1 MNVTQ
6 CARVFLVLSVV
17 VTCSDGATESEE
29 THEKQAM
36 QILKS
41 TGVQGGLIVH
51 IGCGGGR
58 LTAALRASDSYLVH
72 GLDSDIE
79 NLQKARTY
87 LRSLRRYGKVSVD
100 QWTGGRLPYI
110 DNLVNLVLVED
121 AGDVEREE
129 IMRVLAPH
137 GVAWIMKAGRWEK
150 TVKPWPTGFDEWT
163 HYLHDPEGTMVGK
176 DKAVGLPR
184 RMQWIGGPKWMRNH
198 DFMGSLSGMVSSN
211 GRIFYIID
219 EGLRNHIYLPG
230 RWMLIAR
237 DAFNGTILWK
247 HQISKWF
254 PHTWPFKSGP
264 SYLPRR
270 LVAAGD
276 RVYVTLGINAR
287 LSVLDAAT
295 GETIRTYEETEDTG
309 EVLVDGGKVFVV
321 DDPDEAEVD
330 YKHASDNRGKERN
343 RVNSDFGWSKDA
355 KVRTLKAISA
365 ESGEVLWRHSNRI
378 APLTTAVKGDAVYF
392 HDGEH
397 VVALDRT
404 TGQQRWV
411 SEATGQWINPA
422 TGYAMRMI
430 VGDGVIIVSGQ
441 KGAKGRRLV
450 GVSPADGKVLW
461 TNEQL
466 KSGHFSP
473 EDVYLIKGLVWT
485 VQTGKVQTKGTH
497 FIALDARTGE
507 VREDFV
513 AEHPQVFFMH
523 QRCYPGRATEK
534 YIMTSGTGTEI
545 LPLGSKKIELHH
557 WLRGAC
563 IYGIM
568 PCNGLLYKTPDSCAC
583 YYQSKLPHLCAIGP
597 ADEKI
602 ESPEGQRLEKGP
614 AYGLV
619 RDTGNSSGDSW
630 PAYRHDN
637 VRSGATST
645 ELSSKLDKVWQQ
657 KIGGRLSTMTA
668 ADGKLFVA
676 AIDEHTIHALD
687 LDSGERLWSYTTGG
701 RVDSPPT
708 IWRGRAIFGCADGW
722 VYCVRI
728 SDGKLVWRFRAAP
741 TGAKLLSY
749 QQVES
754 LWPVHGSV
762 LVHGGI
768 AYCLAGR
775 TAFLDGGMRL
785 VRLDCSTG
793 KMLSETVLNDI
804 DPGTGENIQT
814 LIAGK
819 SMPVGNPDI
828 LSCDD
833 RYIYMAAQ
841 RFNEAGERIGLKTTV
856 GKEKVQTGEGRHL
869 FCPTGFLDDAW
880 FHRSYWIYG
889 KNAGEGH
896 GEYTVP
902 LKHTP
907 TGRIMVFDDRKVY
920 SLFAHN
926 VGNNI
931 NPRTYYTLYAAY
943 KDEAEPALRENR
955 QGRNDSRAAKRTSLG
970 VRHVWELD
978 RPGVHANGMVL
989 AGANLFLGGAPDVAD
1004 EERTT
1009 RYVFGADDELN
1020 RQMLRQEKAWKGSE
1034 GGVLVVVSAETGRKI
1049 SIQKIAGIPVWDG
1062 MIATQEKLYMALQ
1075 DGSVL
1080 CMGAESN

>member
-1 MNVTQ
+1 
-6 CARVFLVLSVV
+6 
-17 VTCSDGATESEE
+17 
-29 THEKQAM
+29 M
-36 QILKS
+36 QILQA
-41 TGVQGGLIVH
+41 TGIQGGLIVH
-51 IGCGGGR
+51 IGCGDGR
-58 LTAALRASDSYLVH
+58 LTAALRTGDSYLVH
-72 GLDSDIE
+72 GLDTDIE
-79 NLQKARTY
+79 NVQKARGY
-87 LRSLRRYGKVSVD
+87 IASLGHYGKVSVD
-100 QWTGGRLPYI
+100 HWTGKNLPYI
-110 DNLVNLVLVED
+110 DNLANLVV
-121 AGDVEREE
+121 AERADGVPHDE
-129 IMRVLAPH
+129 IMRVLAPR
-137 GVAWIMKAGRWEK
+137 GVAWTKKAGKWER
-150 TVKPWPTGFDEWT
+150 TVKPWPMELDEWT
-163 HYLHDPEGTMVGK
+163 HYLHDPQGTMVGK
-176 DKAVGLPR
+176 DKTVGLPR
-184 RMQWIGGPKWMRNH
+184 RMQWVGGPKWMRNH
-198 DFMGSLSGMVSSN
+198 DFMASLSAMVSSN

-230 RWMLIAR
+230 RWVLIAR
-237 DAFNGTILWK
+237 DAFNGTVLWRRE
-247 HQISKWF
+247 IARWF

-264 SYLPRR
+264 AYLPRR
-270 LVAAGD
+270 LVAVDD

-287 LSVLDAAT
+287 LSELDAAT
-295 GETIRTYEETEDTG
+295 GETIRTYEHTEDTG
-309 EVLVDGGKVFVV
+309 EVLVDRGKVYVV
-321 DDPDEAEVD
+321 NDPDEAEVA

-343 RVNSDFGWSKDA
+343 RVNSEFGWSKDA
-355 KVRTLKAISA
+355 EVRTLKALSS
-365 ESGEVLWRHSNRI
+365 ESGKVLWRHRNRI
-378 APLTTAVKGDAVYF
+378 APLTAAVKGNALYF

-411 SEATGQWINPA
+411 SEATGQWSNPA

-430 VGDGVIIVSGQ
+430 VGDGTIIVSGQ
-441 KGAKGRRLV
+441 KGARGRRLV
-450 GVSPADGKVLW
+450 GVSAADGKVLW

-473 EDVYLIKGLVWT
+473 EDVYLINGLVWT
-485 VQTGKVQTKGTH
+485 VQTGKVQEKGTH
-497 FIALDARTGE
+497 FIAVDAGTGE

-545 LPLGSKKIELHH
+545 LPLDSKKVELHH

-568 PCNGLLYKTPDSCAC
+568 PCNGMLYKTPDSCAC
-583 YYQSKLPHLCAIGP
+583 YYQSKLPHLCAIGSTDKNVELP
-597 ADEKI
+597 Q
-602 ESPEGQRLEKGP
+602 GHRLEKGP
-614 AYGLV
+614 AYGPV
-619 RDTGNSSGDSW
+619 RDAGTQPRDSW

-645 ELSSKLDKVWQQ
+645 EVPSKLDKVWQR
-657 KIGGRLSTMTA
+657 KIGGKLSTMTA
-668 ADGKLFVA
+668 AYGKLFVA
-676 AIDEHTIHALD
+676 AIDEHTVHALD
-687 LDSGERLWSYTTGG
+687 ANSGARLWSYMTGG

-754 LWPVHGSV
+754 PWPVHGSV
-762 LVHGGI
+762 LIRGDV

-775 TAFLDGGMRL
+775 TVFLDGGMRL
-785 VRLDCSTG
+785 LRLDCSTG
-793 KMLSETVLNDI
+793 KMLSETVLNEI
-804 DPGTGENIQT
+804 DPSTGMNIQT

-819 SMPVGNPDI
+819 SMPVANPDI

-833 RYIYMAAQ
+833 KYIYMAAQ

-856 GKEKVQTGEGRHL
+856 GKEKVQMGEGRHL

-902 LKHTP
+902 PKHTP
-907 TGRIMVFDDRKVY
+907 TGRIMVFDDARAY
-920 SLFAHN
+920 SLFAQN

-931 NPRTYYTLYAAY
+931 NPRSYYTLYAAP
-943 KDEAEPALRENR
+943 KDNAAPAIGKDRR
-955 QGRNDSRAAKRTSLG
+955 GRKQSKASRSASPG

-989 AGANLFLGGAPDVAD
+989 ADAKLFLAGAPDVAD
-1004 EERTT
+1004 EERTAE
-1009 RYVFGADDELN
+1009 YVFGADDELN
-1020 RQMLRQEKAWKGSE
+1020 RQMLRQEKAWAGFE
-1034 GGVLVVVSAETGRKI
+1034 GGVLVVVSAETGRKL
-1049 SIQKIAGIPVWDG
+1049 STHKIAGIPVWDG
-1062 MIATQEKLYMALQ
+1062 MIAAKGRLYMALQ
-1075 DGSVL
+1075 DGSIL
-1080 CMGAESN
+1080 CMGAGDR